1 MTSEFGKRL
10 TSLLKARGMTQKQ
23 LAEKLEMSE
32 ITISRYV
39 TGERQPS
46 AEAVTKIAKE
56 LGTTGDYLM
65 GTQNASPENSGSG
78 GGLLGGLMITAGV
91 VIAAVALAKAAGLLS
106 SSDSEKIKDILDS
119 QGGVK

>member
-10 TSLLKARGMTQKQ
+10 ASLLKARGMTQKQ
-23 LAEKLEMSE
+23 LAQRLGMSE

-46 AEAVTKIAKE
+46 AEAVTNIARE

-65 GTQNASPENSGSG
+65 GTQNA
-78 GGLLGGLMITAGV
+78 
-91 VIAAVALAKAAGLLS
+91 KAAGLLS
-106 SSDSEKIKDILDS
+106 SDDSDKIKDILD
-119 QGGVK
+119 GRNDD